1 MFLVNK
7 VPDLLQIVNLD
18 TQSTL
23 KVANSRIRIEP
34 LNINIAAGESDE
46 LNDRVCDI
54 VAALKANV
62 RVYDLRDAIGA
73 WKTSKAKST
82 ETAAQTK
89 ARKAKGPAM
98 RGGPAAETK

>member
-7 VPDLLQIVNLD
+7 LNDQMVIVNLD
-18 TQSTL
+18 TQISL
-23 KVANSRIRIEP
+23 SVVDGRIKVKPMGITICSGTNE
-34 LNINIAAGESDE
+34 E
-46 LNDRVCDI
+46 LNERLADI
-54 VAALKANV
+54 VSALKANA
-62 RVYDLRDAIGA
+62 RVYDFQEAIGV
-73 WKTSKAKST
+73 WKPSKAKST